1 MWTLKN
7 GVSYSVSVDPEVEVI
22 NYPGKSSAQLILLY
36 NTNYNVSV
44 VASLCGKSSI
54 TFTVINHG
62 KRDIVCRV
70 DNNNMTHSDM

>member
-22 NYPGKSSAQLILLY
+22 NYSGKSSAQLILSY

-44 VASLCGKSSI
+44 VASLCGKSST
-54 TFTVINHG
+54 TFTVINYG
-62 KRDIVCRV
+62 KWDIVCRV